1 MSFFKENEITR
12 IVEKAVEKHG
22 KTREAL
28 LPILTE
34 VNNELGYIPQEA
46 LAEIRRQVHEPDQGL
61 FLSDSQLFSISSF
74 YHMLSLRPLGK
85 HVVRF
90 CESAPCHVMGG
101 RQVIKA
107 IEEALNLR
115 PGETSPDGEW
125 SLITTS
131 CLGLCSVGPV
141 FYVDDDLYG
150 NISPDLVREILGRY
164 DGNEKR

>member
-1 MSFFKENEITR
+1 MELPKEKDIYE

-28 LPILTE
+28 VPILSE
-34 VNNELGYIPQEA
+34 VNHEAGYIPQEA
-46 LAEIRRQVHEPDQGL
+46 LAEIRRQVHEPDSGL
-61 FLSDSQLFSISSF
+61 FLSDSHLFSITSF
-74 YHMLSLRPLGK
+74 YKMLSLRPLGK

-107 IEEALNLR
+107 IEEELQLK
-115 PGETSPDGEW
+115 PGETSPDGKW
-125 SLITTS
+125 SLVMTS

-141 FYVDDDLYG
+141 FLVDDDLYG
-150 NISPDLVREILGRY
+150 NISPELVKEILGRY
-164 DGNEKR
+164 ENK